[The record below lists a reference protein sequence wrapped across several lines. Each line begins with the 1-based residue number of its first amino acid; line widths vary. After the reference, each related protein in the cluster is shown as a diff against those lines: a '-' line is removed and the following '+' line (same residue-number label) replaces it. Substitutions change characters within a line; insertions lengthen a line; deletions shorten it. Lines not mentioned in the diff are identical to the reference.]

1 MRHDCR
7 PPSHV
12 SDEDFDESS
21 SSLPSTTKT
30 QQIPISYLHYSRSRA
45 EVRESI
51 NTVVNDSTQPLFWP
65 QVLNLEES
73 ILERLREISEW
84 SIERPAQQ
92 PETPLGS
99 EMAQK
104 VLLLQ
109 LRQSLLLLHR
119 AAGQRATLPSQQ
131 TYART
136 TCIGV
141 ATSIIDFYEKMR
153 SEVRAALL
161 ALRNDVFQCALS
173 ICYDISWPDPWRS
186 KCLSNL
192 LWHAS

>member
-1 MRHDCR
+1 MSHLHLSLPRR
-7 PPSHV
+7 RRNKSPSHTCTTRAAQRRCV
-12 SDEDFDESS
+12 SLSIPLPTILRNLSFGLRSS
-21 SSLPSTTKT
+21 IWK
-30 QQIPISYLHYSRSRA
+30 
-45 EVRESI
+45 
-51 NTVVNDSTQPLFWP
+51 NLFW
-65 QVLNLEES
+65 NGY
-73 ILERLREISEW
+73 REISEW